1 MHYRNTGTS
10 DEAGGFPNVE
20 FNPDHSVEGCVYAI
34 TETEL
39 CMLDNCMGYP
49 KVSGKRARLYNLF
62 HGRVRSPDIS
72 IKQVTVGFTVSPKP
86 LINSNKSEQN
96 TRDYVTHSFRTMI
109 RLLPYP

>member
-1 MHYRNTGTS
+1 MHYWNTGTS

-49 KVSGKRARLYNLF
+49 KVSSKRARLYNLS
-62 HGRVRSPDIS
+62 HARPVRSDIS
-72 IKQVTVGFTVSPKP
+72 IYTGDCGIHCLAP
-86 LINSNKSEQN
+86 LA
-96 TRDYVTHSFRTMI
+96 H
-109 RLLPYP
+109 